1 MKVLVQ
7 KTDSIDDFNRYSGTK
22 FNDAAAFLNKVA
34 NKISDFK
41 TFRFELFYSGYAGF
55 TIYDGDDKIGYLMYD
70 KNVYGLED
78 CRTGIGWHL
87 KQAYKGKTDDKTW
100 KRWVD
105 TVKALA
111 DKDPSK
117 PHRAR
122 M

>member
-1 MKVLVQ
+1 MKVLAQ
-7 KTDSIDDFNRYSGTK
+7 NTNSIDDFNRYSGTK
-22 FNDAAAFLNKVA
+22 FNDAIAFLNKVA

-55 TIYDGDDKIGYLMYD
+55 AIYDGDDKIGYLMYD

-87 KQAYKGKTDDKTW
+87 EHVYKSKTDDKTW
-100 KRWVD
+100 NQWAD
-105 TVKALA
+105 TVKVFA
-111 DKDPSK
+111 DNDHSK
-117 PHRAR
+117 PHPAR

>member
-7 KTDSIDDFNRYSGTK
+7 KTNSIDDFNRYSGTK
-22 FNDAAAFLNKVA
+22 FNDATAFLNNVA
-34 NKISDFK
+34 NKITDFK

-78 CRTGIGWHL
+78 CRTGIGWYL
-87 KQAYKGKTDDKTW
+87 EQVYKGKTDDKTW
-100 KRWVD
+100 KRWEGI
-105 TVKALA
+105 VKALA
-111 DKDPSK
+111 DNDPSK
-117 PHRAR
+117 PHPAR